1 MSLLRAVLASSM
13 RTGDARGPW
22 VLLACLLLV
31 GCATG
36 RPPSGSLLTGHRAAH
51 LSPRFLDERA
61 SGGEGPL
68 DMGSGG
74 PASLPL
80 HLVQGRLVEVDR
92 FEGVLVRAGL
102 NDSGLLPA
110 PEADFTPEDAAE
122 LYDELLARPVTLAGF
137 GPRLVAAH
145 LLREVMDGEEEL
157 PRPALLARV
166 ARFEGFAVLRPDG
179 YLAWALSGTT
189 QQRVGPVTLKA
200 GALRAGPF
208 EVGAFYD
215 GRSAAFFPVDERL
228 QRVRTSP
235 PLAEVYDDGDVINRA
250 LEGVGDA
257 FRDTVLALGGLV
269 FHPGDSLAALSQLP
283 QGVAALVLHSP
294 EYLERFRLMT
304 PGEQIRTLSRL
315 TVTVLATYGSAAG
328 TTRTLGALGGGLES
342 VSLPALSLSAEG
354 TLVLERVALP
364 VGRAVRVLG
373 GGPGA
378 AVVLH
383 MANPSAQEGTGST
396 GSSVQ
401 APQGPGEWGPV
412 KESMSRRAAR
422 YQEQVSGRPV
432 SESYT
437 VRNVRFDGYKDG
449 VLLEAKGP
457 GYANKFT
464 DKLAPKR
471 WFVRNARKMV
481 EQAQRQLGAAN
492 GTPIH
497 WHVAEANVAEAIRLL
512 FKDNGVKGVE
522 VVHTPALP

>member
-22 VLLACLLLV
+22 VLLTLLLLA

-61 SGGEGPL
+61 SGGDGPL

-145 LLREVMDGEEEL
+145 LLREVMDGE
-157 PRPALLARV
+157 
-166 ARFEGFAVLRPDG
+166 G
-179 YLAWALSGTT
+179 
-189 QQRVGPVTLKA
+189 
-200 GALRAGPF
+200 
-208 EVGAFYD
+208 
-215 GRSAAFFPVDERL
+215 
-228 QRVRTSP
+228 
-235 PLAEVYDDGDVINRA
+235 
-250 LEGVGDA
+250 
-257 FRDTVLALGGLV
+257 
-269 FHPGDSLAALSQLP
+269 
-283 QGVAALVLHSP
+283 
-294 EYLERFRLMT
+294 
-304 PGEQIRTLSRL
+304 
-315 TVTVLATYGSAAG
+315 
-328 TTRTLGALGGGLES
+328 
-342 VSLPALSLSAEG
+342 
-354 TLVLERVALP
+354 
-364 VGRAVRVLG
+364 VLG

-383 MANPSAQEGTGST
+383 MANPSAQEGTGNT

-401 APQGPGEWGPV
+401 APQGPGQWGPV

-449 VLLEAKGP
+449 VLLEAKRP

-512 FKDNGVKGVE
+512 FKHGGVNGIE
-522 VVHTPALP
+522 VIHTAVLP